1 MTIVV
6 SYFSSKHS
14 RALNALAKSL
24 SVKVTDKKVITP
36 DWDEMTDE
44 QFEQLKKGMS
54 GTLPGG
60 KQYEYLKDEF

>member
-1 MTIVV
+1 
-6 SYFSSKHS
+6 
-14 RALNALAKSL
+14 
-24 SVKVTDKKVITP
+24 
-36 DWDEMTDE
+36 MTDE